1 LILSESKPLISKN
14 APSMTEVPLVR
25 CHPFNLGVLDSL
37 NEEDVEN
44 FKKFMFLIQHPYLKF
59 TIENEIS
66 EKIQKDFLSERS
78 KDPEYSPDNLDKNL
92 NLSKLFAISNG
103 ATKLLFE
110 DYNKVKELES
120 YRKERLLDGENKSNK

>member
-1 LILSESKPLISKN
+1 
-14 APSMTEVPLVR
+14 MTEVPLVR

>member
-1 LILSESKPLISKN
+1 MILSESKPLISKN
-14 APSMTEVPLVR
+14 APSITEVPLVR
-25 CHPFNLGVLDSL
+25 CHPFNLGVLDAL
-37 NEEDVEN
+37 NEEDVES
-44 FKKFMFLIQHPYLKF
+44 FKKFMYLIQHPYLKF

-92 NLSKLFAISNG
+92 NLSKLYAISNG
-103 ATKLLFE
+103 ATNLLFE

-120 YRKERLLDGENKSNK
+120 YRKKRLLDGENNNK